1 MIKNESYYV
10 ISGWMIN
17 ELKLKGVA
25 LNVFAI
31 IYGITQ
37 DGTSV
42 FSASRQYLAD
52 FTTTTRPTIDKALNE
67 LIDLK
72 LIIKETNII
81 NNVLFNSYKVNFE
94 TIKNLIGYKETLQGY
109 KETLPNNINNN
120 INNINIYKDI
130 INYLNITC
138 NKNYK
143 YNIDKTKK
151 LIDARIKEGFTKDD
165 FKKVID
171 NKKSQWLND
180 EKMNQYLRPETLFG
194 TKFESYLNTE
204 TSNNN
209 IKDDELI

>member
-10 ISGWMIN
+10 INGWMIN

-81 NNVLFNSYKVNFE
+81 NNVLFNS
-94 TIKNLIGYKETLQGY
+94 
-109 KETLPNNINNN
+109 
-120 INNINIYKDI
+120 
-130 INYLNITC
+130 
-138 NKNYK
+138 
-143 YNIDKTKK
+143 
-151 LIDARIKEGFTKDD
+151 
-165 FKKVID
+165 
-171 NKKSQWLND
+171 
-180 EKMNQYLRPETLFG
+180 
-194 TKFESYLNTE
+194 
-204 TSNNN
+204 
-209 IKDDELI
+209 